1 MITAIAWRN
10 IWRHRLRSMVV
21 MLAAALG
28 IFGTLFMIALS
39 NGVVEQKI
47 ADSIHNE
54 TSHIQIHKPE
64 FLQDNVLQHAMQDA
78 SEISNVAQAIPGIKG
93 VSSRIKTM
101 AMASTASNGAGVII
115 NGIDPETEKLV
126 TGIAGSVIDGTYFE
140 GESRSPQILI
150 SRKLAGNLKAKTG
163 SRIVITIQ
171 NTDGELIYGLFRV
184 AGIYKTANALFDE
197 PNVFV
202 RRSDLAELTGFDPAL
217 STEIA
222 LLLQRTEDTDKTV
235 AMLEEIYPG
244 LSILPWYVIEPTLN
258 MLSGMM
264 DQFSYFLLVIILA
277 AMAFGIV
284 NTMLM
289 SILERTR
296 ELGMLMAVGMN
307 KKKVFI
313 MIMLETIFLSGVG
326 ALVGVAMSYLT
337 ITLTSRNGINFAAW
351 ADGFESLGYSALI
364 YPTIYA
370 SFYFWLAVLVM
381 ITAMFAS
388 VFPARKALKLNPAEA
403 IRHEA

>member
-1 MITAIAWRN
+1 
-10 IWRHRLRSMVV
+10 MVV

-39 NGVVEQKI
+39 NGMVEQKI
-47 ADSIHNE
+47 ADSVHNE
-54 TSHIQIHKPE
+54 ISHIQIHNPD
-64 FLQDNVLQHAMQDA
+64 FLQDNTLQHVMQEA
-78 SEISNVAQAIPGIKG
+78 PEISNVAQGIPGVKG

-126 TGIAGSVIDGTYFE
+126 TNIAGSVIDGAYFE

-150 SRKLAGNLKAKTG
+150 SHKLAGNLKAKTG

-202 RRSDLAELTGFDPAL
+202 RRSDLAELTLFDPAL

-222 LLLQRTEDTDKTV
+222 LLLHRTEDTDKTV
-235 AMLEEIYPG
+235 AMLEEMYPG

-264 DQFSYFLLVIILA
+264 DQFSYFLLIIILA

-307 KKKVFI
+307 KKKVFV

-326 ALVGVAMSYLT
+326 ALVGVSLSYLT
-337 ITLTSRNGINFAAW
+337 ITLTSQNGINFAAW

-403 IRHEA
+403 VRHEA

>member
-1 MITAIAWRN
+1 
-10 IWRHRLRSMVV
+10 MVV

-54 TSHIQIHKPE
+54 TTHIQIHKPE

-370 SFYFWLAVLVM
+370 NFYFWLAVLVM